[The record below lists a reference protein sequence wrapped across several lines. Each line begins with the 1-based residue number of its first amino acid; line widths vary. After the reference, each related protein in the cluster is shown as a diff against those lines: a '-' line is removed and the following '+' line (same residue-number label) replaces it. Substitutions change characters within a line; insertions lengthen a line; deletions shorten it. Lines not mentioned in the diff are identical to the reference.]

1 MKSILLI
8 IIHDVN
14 LKMTKH
20 NCQLPTSPPVAMEEN
35 PVRSSSEMLT
45 PAQGRIP
52 TIGTR
57 TRIVKVT
64 VVFAHGHELGEGHAA
79 VPRAVRGVEEVAEDA
94 VLAPVAETA
103 RHHRHHRHPSHKLG
117 VITF

>member
-1 MKSILLI
+1 MDN
-8 IIHDVN
+8 DVN

-64 VVFAHGHELGEGHAA
+64 IVLAHGHELGEGHAA
-79 VPRAVRGVEEVAEDA
+79 VTRAVRGVEEVAEDA

-103 RHHRHHRHPSHKLG
+103 RHHRHHRHTSHKLG